1 MNEAQSGGNRSRL
14 RLSPSLDLG
23 ESTDMSI
30 SSWHQLSRTSTA
42 CVASPA
48 QKDCGGL
55 DDTPAGYND
64 RDALLA
70 HLGRDVIHASRTRDF
85 ATAYY
90 TDKDGK
96 RCPRMYRVETNTFAK
111 CQYAVLTNKQ
121 YAAVLVVDIDQYGEA
136 GGHPSNL
143 AAPVRTSLRALIEHN
158 VGPAWV
164 GINPQNGKAQAIWLI
179 DPVYADENG
188 ESRHM
193 RLLARTSRTLGE
205 YLGHDPNF
213 SHRFSRSPFYTGDD
227 PTAYRWYCQHKRV
240 HRLADLLK
248 EVRTVADLPQHEQQQ
263 RQRFTSGREL
273 INAAKARR
281 EEAEAFKALAQ
292 DVENELADGLEKYD
306 PELIDGVRVLWI
318 SQGRAARDETA
329 FRHALKTAH
338 RLRAAGQRMT
348 DAAIIDAYE
357 HAYNTAQRFGAD
369 GRDNEMPPMRD
380 RQTMARR
387 VRGYVTQSKSGSYTS
402 ASAPG
407 RATSSERK
415 ALATMGRKGGKKA
428 AERWKTDPNGDYA
441 QAQRATMKKTHR
453 KKKIQGQT
461 TRARVQLVVGE
472 VFADTGKVPTRRE
485 IMRET
490 GLSEATVK
498 RHLRSLRENGLLPI

>member
-1 MNEAQSGGNRSRL
+1 
-14 RLSPSLDLG
+14 
-23 ESTDMSI
+23 MSVP
-30 SSWHQLSRTSTA
+30 SWHQLSRTSTA

-70 HLGRDVIHASRTRDF
+70 HLGRDVIHASHTRDF
-85 ATAYY
+85 AKAYY
-90 TDKDGK
+90 TDKNGK
-96 RCPRMYRVETNTFAK
+96 LCPRMYRVETETFAK

-121 YAAVLVVDIDQYGEA
+121 YAAVLVVDIDQRGET

-179 DPVYADENG
+179 DPVYADESG

-318 SQGRAARDETA
+318 SQRRAARDETA

-428 AERWKTDPNGDYA
+428 AERWKTDPDGEYA
-441 QAQRATMKKTHR
+441 QGRLAVMKKTH
-453 KKKIQGQT
+453 KKKKAQGTNNRQKVGQFVNEYWIETDRIPTWGEIQ
-461 TRARVQLVVGE
+461 A
-472 VFADTGKVPTRRE
+472 
-485 IMRET
+485 ET
-490 GLSEATVK
+490 GLSRATVA
-498 RHLRSLRENGLLPI
+498 RHVAALKEQGEWPDV

>member
-1 MNEAQSGGNRSRL
+1 
-14 RLSPSLDLG
+14 
-23 ESTDMSI
+23 MSV
-30 SSWHQLSRTSTA
+30 SSWHQLLSLPTA

-48 QKDCGGL
+48 QRDCGGL

-64 RDALLA
+64 RDALLS
-70 HLGRDVIHASRTRDF
+70 HLGRDVIHASHTRDF
-85 ATAYY
+85 AKAYY

-96 RCPRMYRVETNTFAK
+96 LCPRMYRVETETFAK

-121 YAAVLVVDIDQYGEA
+121 YAAVLVVDIDQRGET

-179 DPVYADENG
+179 DPVYADESG

-387 VRGYVTQSKSGSYTS
+387 VRGYVTQSKSGLYTS
-402 ASAPG
+402 TSAPG

-428 AERWKTDPNGDYA
+428 AERWTTDPNGEYA

-472 VFADTGKVPTRRE
+472 VFADTGEIPTRRE

>member
-1 MNEAQSGGNRSRL
+1 
-14 RLSPSLDLG
+14 
-23 ESTDMSI
+23 MSVP
-30 SSWHQLSRTSTA
+30 SWHQLSRTSTA
-42 CVASPA
+42 CVAPPA

-85 ATAYY
+85 AQAYY
-90 TDKDGK
+90 TDKDGR
-96 RCPRMYRVETNTFAK
+96 RCPRMYRVETDTFAK

-121 YAAVLVVDIDQYGEA
+121 YAAVLVVDIDQCGEA

-179 DPVYADENG
+179 DPVYADKSG
-188 ESRHM
+188 ESPHM
-193 RLLARTSRTLGE
+193 RLLARTTRALGE
-205 YLGHDPNF
+205 YLDHDPNF

-248 EVRTVADLPQHEQQQ
+248 EVRTVADLPQHEQSQ
-263 RQRFTSGREL
+263 RQQFTSGRDL
-273 INAAKARR
+273 INAVKARR

-292 DVENELADGLEKYD
+292 DVENELAGGLEKYD

-329 FRHALKTAH
+329 FRHALKTGH

-348 DAAIIDAYE
+348 DAVIIDAYE
-357 HAYNTAQRFGAD
+357 HAYNTAQRYGAD

-387 VRGYVTQSKSGSYTS
+387 VRGYVTQSKKGSYTS
-402 ASAPG
+402 TSAPG
-407 RATSSERK
+407 RATSTERK
-415 ALATMGRKGGKKA
+415 ALATMGRKGGQTA
-428 AERWKTDPNGDYA
+428 AQRWKTDPNGDYA

-472 VFADTGKVPTRRE
+472 VFADTGKIPTRRE